1 MTRPERGAA
10 RRVRARAL
18 AAALAAL
25 VLACGPEEGA
35 PPVGPSP
42 SAQRGAP
49 AAPQEEAGRARV
61 ERLPDGRFRV
71 RCRGASRFLVLQ
83 ELAGAARFAIRPGAG
98 TAPPLLL
105 DLDLEGV
112 SAEAALA
119 RILAGVPFHLHYEA
133 DAPGGEVALR
143 RVTVGLLPGAPGPR
157 AAAPAAARG
166 SGGRGEPPS
175 GGGGKRPS
183 VFDRGARQG
192 RALGEEE
199 RRAEIDANLHSRSDE
214 ERAHAA
220 SLMRADEQ
228 LPELGELLGKDP
240 SPLVRARAATSLG
253 EAEGGEPAFH
263 AVDAL
268 LGALG
273 DADAGVVAAAVAAL
287 EDLHDLIPD
296 PRIRAAVAPLA
307 GHTDPRVRAAAESFR
322 EWTEDER

>member
-1 MTRPERGAA
+1 
-10 RRVRARAL
+10 VRARAL
-18 AAALAAL
+18 GAALAAL
-25 VLACGPEEGA
+25 VLACGPDESVPPAA
-35 PPVGPSP
+35 PPGGPSP
-42 SAQRGAP
+42 SAQRSAP
-49 AAPQEEAGRARV
+49 AAPREEAGRARV
-61 ERLPDGRFRV
+61 ERLADGRFRV
-71 RCRGASRFLVLQ
+71 RSRGASRFLVLQ
-83 ELAGAARFAIRPGAG
+83 ELAGAARFTIRPGAG
-98 TAPPLLL
+98 VAPPLFL
-105 DLDLEGV
+105 DLDLDGV

-119 RILAGVPFHLHYEA
+119 RILAGVPYHLHYEA

-143 RVTVGLLPGAPGPR
+143 RVTVGLLPGAPG
-157 AAAPAAARG
+157 APAAAPSSARA
-166 SGGRGEPPS
+166 S
-175 GGGGKRPS
+175 GGGGKTPS

-192 RALGEEE
+192 RALGEAE
-199 RRAEIDANLHSRSDE
+199 RRAEIEANLHARSDE
-214 ERAHAA
+214 DRARAA

-228 LPELGELLGKDP
+228 LPELGELLAKDP

-296 PRIRAAVAPLA
+296 PRIRAAVSPLA
-307 GHTDPRVRAAAESFR
+307 GHADPRVRAAAESFR

>member
-1 MTRPERGAA
+1 MARPERGAA
-10 RRVRARAL
+10 RRRARARAL
-18 AAALAAL
+18 GGALAAL
-25 VLACGPEEGA
+25 LLACGPEEGA
-35 PPVGPSP
+35 P
-42 SAQRGAP
+42 GAP
-49 AAPQEEAGRARV
+49 QQEAERARV

-71 RCRGASRFLVLQ
+71 RSRGASRFLVLQ

-98 TAPPLLL
+98 NAPSLLL

-119 RILAGVPFHLHYEA
+119 HILAGVPYHLHYEA

-143 RVTVGLLPGAPGPR
+143 RVTVGLLPGAPGP
-157 AAAPAAARG
+157 PAAASSSPRAA
-166 SGGRGEPPS
+166 
-175 GGGGKRPS
+175 GGGGKGP
-183 VFDRGARQG
+183 FFGRGARQG

-199 RRAEIDANLHSRSDE
+199 RRAEIEANLHSRSDE
-214 ERAHAA
+214 ERAFAA

-228 LPELGELLGKDP
+228 LPELGELLAKDP

-273 DADAGVVAAAVAAL
+273 DADPGVVAAAVAAL
-287 EDLHDLIPD
+287 EDLYDLLPN
-296 PRIRAAVAPLA
+296 PRIRTAVAPLA
-307 GHTDPRVRAAAESFR
+307 GHADPRVRAAAESFR